1 MFTKRYIFQTKVN
14 EVLICK
20 IICFKSII
28 YIVLALKLCIKT
40 GLIDMDTIKVLI
52 TNQKGGVG
60 KSTISANLAAYLA
73 IQESKKVSLIDFD
86 KQSSASRWAS
96 KAPNIGLEIHQA
108 NLEYKNSGLTLLDAR
123 AMLRNFSLN
132 ADICI
137 ADLTWTHAIPY
148 EFLLDFDIILVPS
161 STAKFEMASTEIF
174 ILEYAQLY
182 LSKFSN
188 NKQLILVAPS
198 RVDKTFSPATS
209 FTNLE
214 FLNNCLISLNIT
226 IMKKIVLIFI
236 YLFSNYLFSQ
246 ENEVGIY
253 FSDKEKNIDKINL
266 IIINYEDNTKQIF
279 EIQNST
285 IKREVLD
292 FKKYDILLSTKNH
305 IIRLPKVNFISQV
318 SYIEIKHLNKENVNI
333 DKELSSKKANYSI
346 NFNLGDI
353 YYISYTKKQIRKLK
367 NLINKT

>member
-1 MFTKRYIFQTKVN
+1 
-14 EVLICK
+14 
-20 IICFKSII
+20 
-28 YIVLALKLCIKT
+28 
-40 GLIDMDTIKVLI
+40 MDTIKVLI

-198 RVDKTFSPATS
+198 RVDKTFSPETA

-214 FLNNCLISLNIT
+214 FLNNCLIAPPIFVAPNIDQYVYHDFLFLST
-226 IMKKIVLIFI
+226 DEGVSNNFMGFGRFVHDKIVTRAVQK
-236 YLFSNYLFSQ
+236 SQ
-246 ENEVGIY
+246 
-253 FSDKEKNIDKINL
+253 
-266 IIINYEDNTKQIF
+266 TA
-279 EIQNST
+279 
-285 IKREVLD
+285 
-292 FKKYDILLSTKNH
+292 
-305 IIRLPKVNFISQV
+305 
-318 SYIEIKHLNKENVNI
+318 NVNQYTGLVG
-333 DKELSSKKANYSI
+333 KKLSILDDYRLGRIRARNGETGDQEARDAISKKVGEMTTSFIPHFLKKNKDKPDHWSLVCTWI
-346 NFNLGDI
+346 NRFKHCNHL
-353 YYISYTKKQIRKLK
+353 
-367 NLINKT
+367 

>member
-1 MFTKRYIFQTKVN
+1 MSPFQGFHPTGTMCFPKLQFRN
-14 EVLICK
+14 TVLAYGLQGLPRNT
-20 IICFKSII
+20 CFKSII

-148 EFLLDFDIILVPS
+148 EFLLDFD
-161 STAKFEMASTEIF
+161 
-174 ILEYAQLY
+174 
-182 LSKFSN
+182 
-188 NKQLILVAPS
+188 
-198 RVDKTFSPATS
+198 
-209 FTNLE
+209 
-214 FLNNCLISLNIT
+214 
-226 IMKKIVLIFI
+226 LIF
-236 YLFSNYLFSQ
+236 
-246 ENEVGIY
+246 
-253 FSDKEKNIDKINL
+253 
-266 IIINYEDNTKQIF
+266 
-279 EIQNST
+279 
-285 IKREVLD
+285 
-292 FKKYDILLSTKNH
+292 
-305 IIRLPKVNFISQV
+305 
-318 SYIEIKHLNKENVNI
+318 
-333 DKELSSKKANYSI
+333 
-346 NFNLGDI
+346 
-353 YYISYTKKQIRKLK
+353 
-367 NLINKT
+367 